1 MSIAIFCTL
10 LRLSSDLTFTSA
22 VQPIKLPGGNSSGE
36 VGEATVI
43 GWGGL
48 RAWVGG
54 DTTKR

>member
-10 LRLSSDLTFTSA
+10 LRLASDLTFTSA
-22 VQPIKLPGGNSSGE
+22 VQPIQLPGGNSSE
-36 VGEATVI
+36 VGKATVI